1 MSQGLDKIEGLGAQ
15 NKMRT
20 LYLQENIIN
29 KLENLESMVDL
40 DTLNV
45 SKNFVGKIENLS
57 HMTKLSTLI
66 ISNNNLKDAASIA
79 HAATLPNLHALD
91 IQSNK
96 IDDDPEAVL
105 SILES
110 CPELRVV
117 YLKGNDV
124 VKKIKHYRK
133 TIISRCKSLR
143 YLDDRPVF
151 DDERRRC
158 DAWGKVMKETDGDVD
173 KANAAEREEIANIRR
188 EKKEREERA
197 FLQFEEM
204 VKEGQKIKKAREEE
218 ERKAN
223 GGKLPEKEI
232 ISTDHKT
239 FGLDG
244 SKIDEKKV
252 SADVGVGSHIAKID
266 REKGN
271 SNKNPF
277 SGEKI
282 LNVKES
288 KVVTDAR
295 NQRWNE
301 GDRVLSKNVPLSDL
315 PPPPPPSSNNE
326 EIWGA
331 DELTEEA
338 AKEKE
343 IEEYYTKTA
352 GDSANF
358 EKGERVDGNAAQ
370 AMDSGM
376 AAELAGLE
384 EKAAKL
390 RMEAAQDAEER
401 RKLEELP
408 PAPKSVATKTQATGV
423 GGKWPAKKKSSDFD
437 ELD

>member
-1 MSQGLDKIEGLGAQ
+1 MAWPVDSDRSRRCPSFVSQGLDKIEGLGAQ

-45 SKNFVGKIENLS
+45 SKNFVGKIENLG

-66 ISNNNLKDAASIA
+66 ISNNNLK
-79 HAATLPNLHALD
+79 
-91 IQSNK
+91 
-96 IDDDPEAVL
+96 AVL